1 MTANALPT
9 RSTIAAT
16 INKVFIILCL
26 RQQIDLCLSY
36 LDECTLNARHTRASL
51 KLLLVGGTTWRTPQ
65 PTSRG
70 GNFCSFHLI
79 IKYQLVLVMYGLE
92 DALNTNVVAL
102 A

>member
-51 KLLLVGGTTWRTPQ
+51 KLLFVGWDYLAYPTTYFKVGTI
-65 PTSRG
+65 
-70 GNFCSFHLI
+70 F
-79 IKYQLVLVMYGLE
+79 
-92 DALNTNVVAL
+92 VAST
-102 A
+102 